1 MIDFFASI
9 TIALIVVM
17 TVVILIS
24 NYRQAQV
31 LKQMRVVMEDWYA
44 AKMRDRRETFRK
56 NFNVKDG
63 LEWLGNQVQLT
74 VIEQGRKLENP
85 RAVEYFTQEGPRL
98 VISPLEKRKLRS
110 ALRSSE
116 GKRRKVAKLVQPLLG
131 HRQRKVQVIFR
142 STRTA
147 HEWYDLEIEA
157 AMKKLDIHWGELK
170 GLNFYLIP
178 QVAEQGQVNVIV
190 QKFEEALDWT
200 RTKLQESASWVK
212 QKLSKVSG

>member
-9 TIALIVVM
+9 TIALIIVM

-56 NFNVKDG
+56 NFKIKDG
-63 LEWLGNQVQLT
+63 FEWLGNQVQLT

-85 RAVEYFTQEGPRL
+85 RAVEFFTQEGPRL
-98 VISPLEKRKLRS
+98 VISPLDKRRLRA
-110 ALRSSE
+110 ALRASE
-116 GKRRKVAKLVQPLLG
+116 GKKGKVSKLVQPLLG
-131 HRQRKVQVIFR
+131 HRQRKVQVINR

-147 HEWYDLEIEA
+147 HEWYDLEIEVA
-157 AMKKLDIHWGELK
+157 LAKLGINWGELK
-170 GLNFYLIP
+170 RLNFYLVP
-178 QVAEQGQVNVIV
+178 QRTNRGKENIASGVIGKATGWI
-190 QKFEEALDWT
+190 QSKFQDSVS
-200 RTKLQESASWVK
+200 RVK
-212 QKLSKVSG
+212 QNL

>member
-44 AKMRDRRETFRK
+44 AKMRDRRATFRK
-56 NFNVKDG
+56 NFKVKDG

-85 RAVEYFTQEGPRL
+85 RAVEYFTTGRPATGDQPFGK
-98 VISPLEKRKLRS
+98 EKT
-110 ALRSSE
+110 ALSF
-116 GKRRKVAKLVQPLLG
+116 AL
-131 HRQRKVQVIFR
+131 QR
-142 STRTA
+142 
-147 HEWYDLEIEA
+147 
-157 AMKKLDIHWGELK
+157 G
-170 GLNFYLIP
+170 
-178 QVAEQGQVNVIV
+178 
-190 QKFEEALDWT
+190 
-200 RTKLQESASWVK
+200 
-212 QKLSKVSG
+212 